1 MMLIVTH
8 NLTVNKNII
17 ARGNVYVTDS
27 IRAKNMEGIDANF
40 RNLTSTNNV
49 EIQNNLTVGADASIN
64 GDFEV
69 KGYIK
74 SPDIDKM
81 NNKNRADSLY
91 FQDLIGAGQLQRQE
105 ADTGIRYSVSGLR
118 AKVSADSAFFESSL
132 DADSLYFQDLIDM
145 EISGRVTADN
155 TLQTNLGNEETAR
168 ISADN
173 TLQINI
179 AAEESARLTADAAL
193 QDKLNADSTYLKDL
207 IDAGQLQRQEADSGI
222 RYSVSGLRAKVS
234 ADSAYFESALVT

>member
-64 GDFEV
+64 GDLEV

-91 FQDLIGAGQLQRQE
+91 FQDLVDAEQLQRE
-105 ADTGIRYSVSGLR
+105 
-118 AKVSADSAFFESSL
+118 
-132 DADSLYFQDLIDM
+132 
-145 EISGRVTADN
+145 
-155 TLQTNLGNEETAR
+155 
-168 ISADN
+168 
-173 TLQINI
+173 
-179 AAEESARLTADAAL
+179 
-193 QDKLNADSTYLKDL
+193 
-207 IDAGQLQRQEADSGI
+207 EADSGI
-222 RYSVSGLRAKVS
+222 RYSVIGLRAKVS
-234 ADSAYFESALVT
+234 ADSAYFESALDADSLYFQDLINTEQLLRQEADSGIRYSVIGLQAKISTG